1 MALSS
6 NELKQSAMDCGCESV
21 SDGLEDEDGTRTA
34 SAAVTS
40 VSQRSTSFWR
50 AVTSSTEHFFEATRA
65 TLVSSTR
72 ASRARASPGSGNT
85 GAEALSRSLGK
96 SSSISGGRGLV
107 GLLLGVLAPLLE
119 PLKSNRM
126 RRTVPRV
133 NCSRQKG
140 HAGDKRDDVFS
151 RTLLQ
156 QFKHNTCPGKGESRL
171 VKIFQGKIR
180 EDGPH

>member
-1 MALSS
+1 
-6 NELKQSAMDCGCESV
+6 
-21 SDGLEDEDGTRTA
+21 
-34 SAAVTS
+34 VTS

-65 TLVSSTR
+65 TFDSSKR

-85 GAEALSRSLGK
+85 GAEALRSRSLGK
-96 SSSISGGRGLV
+96 SSSMSGGRGLV
-107 GLLLGVLAPLLE
+107 GLLLGVLVPLLELE

-140 HAGDKRDDVFS
+140 QAGDKRDDVFS
-151 RTLLQ
+151 RMLLQ
-156 QFKHNTCPGKGESRL
+156 QFKHNTCPGRGGEPVSEIFPRQNKGKTDRMGYNGVNYEDQTRPRRRRTES
-171 VKIFQGKIR
+171 QAR
-180 EDGPH
+180 E

>member
-1 MALSS
+1 MALRSK
-6 NELKQSAMDCGCESV
+6 ELKKSAEDCGCETV
-21 SDGLEDEDGTRTA
+21 SERLEDEDGTRTA

-65 TLVSSTR
+65 TLDSSLR
-72 ASRARASPGSGNT
+72 ASRARCSPGSGNT
-85 GAEALSRSLGK
+85 GAEALRRRSLGK
-96 SSSISGGRGLV
+96 SSSMSGGRGLV
-107 GLLLGVLAPLLE
+107 GLLLGVLEPLLK

-140 HAGDKRDDVFS
+140 QTGDKRDDVFS
-151 RTLLQ
+151 RMLLQ
-156 QFKHNTCPGKGESRL
+156 QLKHNTCPERGERGMSENFPEA
-171 VKIFQGKIR
+171 K
-180 EDGPH
+180 